1 MQSNVVQPFT
11 KCCTL
16 IWLNPKP
23 KYWTLICVNQ
33 WPNDTFYCGTRYYKV
48 VSENSSKVDHYA
60 EKWLR
65 KSLNSKLE
73 QSKEICDEE
82 KFNFIVYMIIFPF
95 LQFVICL
102 IGVAYISYFESGMH
116 GWIARHKSP
125 IGPPVRSSDPHR
137 FQFRNKFF

>member
-1 MQSNVVQPFT
+1 M
-11 KCCTL
+11 
-16 IWLNPKP
+16 
-23 KYWTLICVNQ
+23 
-33 WPNDTFYCGTRYYKV
+33 
-48 VSENSSKVDHYA
+48 VSENSSKIDHYA

-65 KSLNSKLE
+65 KSVNSKLE

-102 IGVAYISYFESGMH
+102 IGVAYISYFESGIHERMD
-116 GWIARHKSP
+116 RHKSP
-125 IGPPVRSSDPHR
+125 IGPPVGSSDPHR